1 MRITFFYKWCIMK
14 WLFSL
19 LLVCCISV
27 FSKTAY
33 ADLIRPTL
41 FSDIK
46 HPQRCENLC
55 EVLKQRL
62 IDVSDKEKQ
71 ERLLRDYDEC
81 KASYDKAINS
91 NSQNRWCVHIYTS
104 PCRSACW
111 IKCGSRRCTR
121 ILEDKSFL
129 DEESR
134 RKLRNEVCSAEARKE
149 CREKGEK
156 RCAECEEREKES
168 WHTYL
173 YEYLRKPKEITSL
186 PEQSPNNADTK

>member
-33 ADLIRPTL
+33 ADLIRPTF

-55 EVLKQRL
+55 EMLKERL
-62 IDVSDKEKQ
+62 IGVSDTQEQ

-81 KASYDKAINS
+81 KLSYDEAVQANTL
-91 NSQNRWCVHIYTS
+91 NDWCIRIYTS
-104 PCRSACW
+104 PCRRACQ
-111 IKCGSRRCTR
+111 IKCGGVWCLSK
-121 ILEDKSFL
+121 ENQDKGS
-129 DEESR
+129 
-134 RKLRNEVCSAEARKE
+134 
-149 CREKGEK
+149 
-156 RCAECEEREKES
+156 CA
-168 WHTYL
+168 
-173 YEYLRKPKEITSL
+173 PKAKKKCQDAI
-186 PEQSPNNADTK
+186 

>member
-1 MRITFFYKWCIMK
+1 MK
-14 WLFSL
+14 L
-19 LLVCCISV
+19 LSV
-27 FSKTAY
+27 LLIVLLMAGPSY
-33 ADLIRPTL
+33 ADLLRMPS

-46 HPQRCENLC
+46 YPQRCENLC

-91 NSQNRWCVHIYTS
+91 NSQKRWCVHIYTS

-156 RCAECEEREKES
+156 RCAECKEREKES

-173 YEYLRKPKEITSL
+173 HEYLRKPKKITLL